1 MTPASVLNN
10 LSPPDSGDVIL
21 MRFNALGFEAGLFSV
36 ISVPIFITSALMQ
49 PWLVYHVWLSGKT
62 SFQASFYFSLLP
74 VI

>member
-36 ISVPIFITSALMQ
+36 ISVPIFITSALM
-49 PWLVYHVWLSGKT
+49 
-62 SFQASFYFSLLP
+62 
-74 VI
+74 